1 MRLSLSLIILAIAAA
16 PSFAQSVP
24 SYDANTRCKSISGDS
39 AQLQKNCLDMEDR
52 AKTVVRHADVPSDIM
67 SHCTKINGANGTYSW
82 LQACITAEQAV
93 KDAAGTPTRSDL
105 SYDPENEARK
115 ARLRAAGGNRD
126 AAVVDLCPPP
136 HKMTRDG
143 CQ

>member
-126 AAVVDLCPPP
+126 AAVDLCPPP